1 MDTHTIATI
10 LAAIVFWALS
20 NPFIAGFAFLVGIVV
35 FVLFVCDFT
44 GCMRDQSRR

>member
-1 MDTHTIATI
+1 MTEHTLAATI
-10 LAAIVFWALS
+10 AAIVFWALS
-20 NPFIAGFAFLVGIVV
+20 NPVIVGFAFLVGIVV